1 MKLRDA
7 LITFLIGCIGFRLL
21 IAFLAK
27 QANKKWLRIMGYIAI
42 VPVVGFMYIFLTGSR
57 KTGPEAAGEKIWW
70 NALRPL
76 HALLYAL
83 FAYFAITGN
92 RKAWMYLFADAMVG
106 LFAFLVHHS
115 RNGDF
120 SKAFL

>member
-1 MKLRDA
+1 MKLHQT
-7 LITFLIGCIGFRLL
+7 LLTFLIGCMGVRLL

-42 VPVVGFMYIFLTGSR
+42 LPAFGFIYLFLTGVR
-57 KTGPEAAGEKIWW
+57 NNVGAFGEKIWW
-70 NALRPL
+70 INLRPI
-76 HALLYAL
+76 HALLYSL

-92 RKAWMYLFADAMVG
+92 RNAWIYLLIDALVG
-106 LFAFLVHHS
+106 LTGFLWVHS
-115 RNGDF
+115 SNGDF